1 MNPHG
6 SAFRLIAWK
15 AYLYA
20 GAVLAAVYAFL
31 PVAPAKLVVWPLVGW
46 SSVVAV
52 VVGCRLHRP
61 AARSAWGL
69 LALGLATLI
78 LGDDLYSIR
87 NLVLH
92 EEALFPSYVDA
103 VYLAMYPLLAAGL
116 ALLVR
121 RRTPLRDKATL
132 IDAAILTGGVGLLSW
147 AFLIDPYVT
156 EQQLTTLER
165 LVSMA
170 YPLGDIAVLAV
181 LVRLA
186 VGAGRRPVA
195 FWLLAA
201 GAVGLL
207 AADSAYGYL
216 NLNGT
221 WHEHHVADAGWILFY
236 VAWGAAALH
245 PSMRELSEP
254 VGVRPRTGRR
264 RIALVGSAALIP
276 PGLLLVDAI
285 RGNIDDP
292 VAIAV
297 ASVALFALVLARTA
311 GLAAEVAK
319 NQGEERFRSL
329 VQNAVDAVVVLDG
342 DGGIVYQTP
351 STARILGRDAASLH
365 GCRLAELVHPS
376 DRAVLDAVLAM
387 PAGGTSV
394 EWRARRAEG
403 TWRSFEVDV
412 ADLRADRSVRGVVL
426 TMRDVTHRK
435 RLEAELRRQAFSDSL
450 TGLANRALF
459 VDRVGHA
466 LALDRRRGAGVA
478 VLFLDMDDFKLV
490 NDGLGHDLGDALLVA
505 LARRLEEAVRPGDT
519 VARLGG
525 DEFAVLLEEGR
536 MPAAAETVAARI
548 AASLAE
554 PIIVGD
560 RSVVVGMSMGIAF
573 GRPEVTD
580 PGGLLRDA
588 DIAMY
593 VAKRSGKGRVER
605 FVPAMHE
612 EARRRLDLANDLP
625 GAITDHQLQLV
636 YQPIVDLATGSP
648 VGAEALVRWRHPTY
662 GMLSPAEFVPVAEA
676 TGHVVRMGR
685 WVLEEACR
693 VASTWRDAG
702 ADDVYVTVNVS
713 GRQLQDASLVHDVA
727 LALASS
733 GLPAANL
740 ALEVTESVLIG
751 NVQVAR
757 ERLAALKALG
767 LRVAVDDFGTGYSS
781 LSYLRNLPVDM
792 VKIDKSFVDRVAL
805 DGEGE
810 AMVRAVVDLAGSLG
824 MATVAEG
831 IEDAGQVPVLR
842 RLGCATGQ
850 GYLFARPLPAEEVA
864 ALLRAGA
871 GARSG

>member
-1 MNPHG
+1 MDPRG
-6 SAFRLIAWK
+6 TSFRRSAWK
-15 AYLYA
+15 VYLGA
-20 GAVLAAVYAFL
+20 GAVLAVVYATV
-31 PVAPAKLVVWPLVGW
+31 PTEPAKLVVWPLVGW
-46 SSVVAV
+46 SSVAAV
-52 VVGCRLHRP
+52 LVGSRLHRP
-61 AARSAWGL
+61 AARSAWWL

-78 LGDDLYSIR
+78 LGDDLYSVR

-103 VYLAMYPLLAAGL
+103 VYLAMYPLLAVGL

-121 RRTPLRDKATL
+121 RRTPRRDKATL
-132 IDAAILTGGVGLLSW
+132 IDAAILTGGLGLLSW

-156 EQQLTTLER
+156 EQELTTLER

-170 YPLGDIAVLAV
+170 YPLGDVAVLAV

-186 VGAGRRPVA
+186 VGAGRRPPA

-221 WHEHHVADAGWILFY
+221 WHEHHLADAGWILFY
-236 VAWGAAALH
+236 VTWGAAALH
-245 PSMRELSEP
+245 PSMRELSQP

-264 RIALVGSAALIP
+264 RLALVGSAALIP
-276 PGLLLVDAI
+276 PGLLLVDAV
-285 RGNIDDP
+285 RGRIDDP
-292 VAIAV
+292 VAIALT
-297 ASVALFALVLARTA
+297 SGALFGLVLARTA

-329 VQNAVDAVVVLDG
+329 VQNAVDAVVVLDS
-342 DGGIVYQTP
+342 DGAIVYQTP
-351 STARILGRDAASLH
+351 STARILGHDTAALD
-365 GCRLAELVHPS
+365 GCRLAELVHPG
-376 DRAVLDAVLAM
+376 DRGVLDAVLAM

-394 EWRARRAEG
+394 EWRAERSDR
-403 TWRSFEVDV
+403 TWRTFEVDV
-412 ADLRADRSVRGVVL
+412 ADLRSDRSVGGVVL
-426 TMRDVTHRK
+426 TMRDITDRK
-435 RLEAELRRQAFSDSL
+435 RLEAELRRQALSDGL

-459 VDRVGHA
+459 VNRVGHA
-466 LALDRRRGAGVA
+466 LALDQWRGAGVA
-478 VLFLDMDDFKLV
+478 VVFLDLDDFKLV

-505 LARRLEEAVRPGDT
+505 VARRLEEAVRPGDT

-548 AASLAE
+548 TASLAE
-554 PIIVGD
+554 PITVGD
-560 RSVVVGMSMGIAF
+560 RSVLIGMSMGIAF

-580 PGGLLRDA
+580 PADLLRDA
-588 DIAMY
+588 DLAMY
-593 VAKRSGKGRVER
+593 VVKRSGKGRFER

-625 GAITDHQLQLV
+625 AAITDQQLHVL
-636 YQPIVDLATGSP
+636 YQPIVDLATGMP
-648 VGAEALVRWRHPTY
+648 VGAEALVRWRHPKY
-662 GMLSPAEFVPVAEA
+662 GMLSPAEFVPIAEA

-693 VASTWRDAG
+693 VASTWRESG
-702 ADDVYVTVNVS
+702 ADDVYITVNVS
-713 GRQLQDASLVHDVA
+713 GRQLQDASLVDDVA

-733 GLPAANL
+733 GLPPANL
-740 ALEVTESVLIG
+740 ALEVTESVLVG

-757 ERLAALKALG
+757 ERLAELKGLG

-781 LSYLRNLPVDM
+781 LSYLGNLPVDI
-792 VKIDKSFVDRVAL
+792 VKIDKSFVDRVAV

-810 AMVRAVVDLAGSLG
+810 AMVRAVVDLAASLG

-831 IEDAGQVPVLR
+831 IEDAEQVPVLR
-842 RLGCATGQ
+842 RLGCRTGQ
-850 GYLFARPLPAEEVA
+850 GYLFARPTGADEVA
-864 ALLRAGA
+864 ALLRARVG
-871 GARSG
+871 SNT